1 MLQQKT
7 KLPMLS
13 TFLFRFMH
21 PMHSYLLML
30 QMALHSHAFTPIFP
44 PKMYQESQQNDVVN

>member
-1 MLQQKT
+1 
-7 KLPMLS
+7 
-13 TFLFRFMH
+13 MH